1 MSTLQQQITDKFLAS
16 LAAEKSVTPEMLDAL
31 KLLLA
36 SGKKIKADDIVAV
49 FTTPSGGTVT

>member
-1 MSTLQQQITDKFLAS
+1 MSTLQQQITEKFLAS

-31 KLLLA
+31 KELLA
-36 SGKKIKADDIVAV
+36 SGKKIKADDIVAI